1 MNQLFVFIRRNKLHH
16 LLFWAVYYVGWV
28 QVYQG
33 FYERRSDLLTITLI
47 YALGHATMFYTTQY
61 VFIRRL
67 LRRRR
72 IAAFILAFV
81 GLLIATSVAMF
92 GGITLV
98 LGSLKQWG
106 VTPLQFMSTLAFSS
120 IFMTGVLLSIKGL
133 FDYNRNMR
141 QQQRLER
148 ERLEAELQYLKAQVN
163 PHFLFN
169 TINSVYVLIR
179 QNPEKA
185 SETLIRLSDLL
196 RAQLYD
202 FSAEKISIEQEVEY
216 LDNYIEL
223 ERVRKGDQ
231 LIVEVQKGDTLQ
243 GFSIAPL
250 MLIPFLENCFKH
262 VAQDPGLQRKI
273 RFELVREQDQLL
285 ARFFNTRNS
294 SFTGTGPQAGGLG
307 LKNIQRRLALLYP
320 GKHSLHINAQPDFYE
335 VTLSLKLS

>member
-1 MNQLFVFIRRNKLHH
+1 MKPFVVFIQRYKLHH

-28 QVYQG
+28 QAYTDY
-33 FYERRSDLLTITLI
+33 YERRSDVLIITLL
-47 YALGHATMFYTTQY
+47 YALAHATMFYTTQY
-61 VFIRRL
+61 VLIPRL

-72 IAAFILAFV
+72 IVAFILVFV
-81 GLLIATSVAMF
+81 VLLIATTGALY

-98 LGSLKQWG
+98 LGSLIRWG
-106 VTPLQFMSTLAFSS
+106 VTPMQFMSTLAISS

-133 FDYNRNMR
+133 FDYNRNIR
-141 QQQRLER
+141 QQQRLEK

-202 FSAEKISIEQEVEY
+202 FSTEKISIEQEVEY

-231 LIVEVQKGDTLQ
+231 LMVEVHKGDHLQ

-262 VAQDPGLQRKI
+262 VAQDQGLQRKI
-273 RFELVREQDQLL
+273 RFELLREQDQLI
-285 ARFFNTRNS
+285 ARFFNSRNS
-294 SFTGTGPQAGGLG
+294 SFPGTSTQAGGLG

-320 GKHSLHINAQPDFYE
+320 GKHTLHINAQPDFYE
-335 VTLSLKLS
+335 VTLSLKLT